1 MTIRRRRRR
10 TGRSRAHGRASLMDL
25 TSAQFCERASI
36 PLHAVGHI
44 RRNIPNFPCVKG
56 RGGRGPTGDLMFS
69 SLDADALASLMGLGF
84 SLTESAKIIANF
96 RSEEHTSELQS
107 RCHFVCLL
115 LLEQ

>member
-1 MTIRRRRRR
+1 
-10 TGRSRAHGRASLMDL
+10 MDL

-56 RGGRGPTGDLMFS
+56 RGGRGPTGALLFWSM
-69 SLDADALASLMGLGF
+69 DADALASLMGLGF

-96 RSEEHTSELQS
+96 SAMNETINIGGAGIEEGVEPGYRVEPAGCAGS
-107 RCHFVCLL
+107 RGNGRWRGGHA
-115 LLEQ
+115 